1 MTHVLSTH
9 TLLHREIKKLLLQ
22 YGLKVRSLN
31 VYFDEDEDRSPDFG
45 NPDFIVRTDSK
56 DTFLSLKETLRRRE
70 DLELFESTGAC
81 PTQTCN
87 ELYLEGLTV
96 ARFVACGDQF
106 VDVRVLLD
114 TRTQLA

>member
-1 MTHVLSTH
+1 MTRVLSKH

-31 VYFDEDEDRSPDFG
+31 AYFDEDSPYFG
-45 NPDFIVRTDSK
+45 NPDFIVCTDSK
-56 DTFLSLKETLRRRE
+56 DTFLSLKDTLKQRE
-70 DLELFESTGAC
+70 DLVAFTSTGAR
-81 PTQTCN
+81 PAQGWN

-96 ARFVACGDQF
+96 ARFVAYGDQF
-106 VDVRVLLD
+106 VEVRALLD